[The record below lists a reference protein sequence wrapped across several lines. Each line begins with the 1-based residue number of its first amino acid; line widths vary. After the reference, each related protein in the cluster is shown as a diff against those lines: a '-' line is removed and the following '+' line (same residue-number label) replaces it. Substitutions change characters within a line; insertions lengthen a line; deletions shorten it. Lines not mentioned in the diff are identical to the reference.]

1 MKNAVQYTPNEIH
14 SDLSID
20 KFNVTSSFAIASIE
34 CKLFIV
40 LKLRLTMSELG
51 ILKIKN

>member
-1 MKNAVQYTPNEIH
+1 MKNYVQYIPNEIH
-14 SDLSID
+14 SGLSID
-20 KFNVTSSFAIASIE
+20 KFNETSSFAIASIE

-40 LKLRLTMSELG
+40 LKLRLKMSDLG